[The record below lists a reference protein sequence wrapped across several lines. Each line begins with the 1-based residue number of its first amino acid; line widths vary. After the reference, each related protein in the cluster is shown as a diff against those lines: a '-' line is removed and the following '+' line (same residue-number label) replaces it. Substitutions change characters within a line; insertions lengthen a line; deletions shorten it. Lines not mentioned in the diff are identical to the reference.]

1 MHRFS
6 DIDNGLDIRLITL
19 TVKGIL
25 YTNDGLFI
33 IPKENVD
40 ATISAND
47 KLLFTNAS
55 KALETMID
63 MTKDAS
69 DIIIEFGNK

>member
-1 MHRFS
+1 MM
-6 DIDNGLDIRLITL
+6 GYL
-19 TVKGIL
+19 L
-25 YTNDGLFI
+25 YQR
-33 IPKENVD
+33 KNVD

-55 KALETMID
+55 KALETMIA

-69 DIIIEFGNK
+69 DIITEFGNK